1 MKIKASLKYLHIS
14 PRKVRM
20 ITNLIKGMDVR
31 KAKLQ
36 LQLGSRRAAKPLLKL
51 LDSAVASAKHN
62 FNLEEKNLYIS
73 KIVTN
78 EGPTF
83 KRFRARA
90 RGSAAPIMKR
100 TTHVILE
107 LAEKIVTPPSQSKLG
122 TGQVKVRKPRPSL
135 KAPKVETTTAK
146 VLKPRLTR
154 KPQKKV
160 FLGKAR
166 LKQIGKKIFRR
177 KSI

>member
-1 MKIKASLKYLHIS
+1 MKITAKLKYLHIS

-20 ITNLIKGMDVR
+20 IANLIKGMDVR
-31 KAKLQ
+31 IAKLQ
-36 LQLGSRRAAKPLLKL
+36 LRLQLRRAAKPLLKL

-73 KIVTN
+73 EIITN

-90 RGSAAPIMKR
+90 QGSAAPIMKR
-100 TTHVILE
+100 TTHVVLE
-107 LAEKIVTPPSQSKLG
+107 LAEKVPTKKTQKKTKIRKEVTTTPQKEAEIPTDEIKRP
-122 TGQVKVRKPRPSL
+122 QVKKRP
-135 KAPKVETTTAK
+135 
-146 VLKPRLTR
+146 
-154 KPQKKV
+154 KKKEL
-160 FLGKAR
+160 LGKIR

>member
-1 MKIKASLKYLHIS
+1 MKIKASLKYLRIS

-20 ITNLIKGMDVR
+20 VVNLIKGMRVAE
-31 KAKLQ
+31 AKLQ
-36 LQLGSRRAAKPLLKL
+36 LQLLPRRAARPLLKL
-51 LDSAVASAKHN
+51 LNSAVASAKHN

-73 KIVTN
+73 KIITN
-78 EGPTF
+78 EGPTL
-83 KRFRARA
+83 KRWRARA

-100 TTHVILE
+100 ASHVILE
-107 LAEKIVTPPSQSKLG
+107 LEEKA
-122 TGQVKVRKPRPSL
+122 GQVKAREPRPQVKTPKVTKTSTAKTPKPRI
-135 KAPKVETTTAK
+135 A
-146 VLKPRLTR
+146 R
-154 KPQKKV
+154 KPQKKE